1 MKLADVFYF
10 SRIKPETEE
19 QKKERESRY
28 KLHRRK
34 KLADQILEAQIA
46 REKASKL
53 KDFKQYMF
61 GEFVSRVNILK
72 LDRYYD
78 IPLPASSAS
87 KYNPK
92 SYTLGELAMQ
102 EAGYHRTRV
111 DGQQLVGDMIPKVW
125 CLRPFEMIAAE

>member
-72 LDRYYD
+72 LGPGARDDRPGRAQGVGRPSLK
-78 IPLPASSAS
+78 IRRAFVCKSSSENNRAEGFLDS
-87 KYNPK
+87 RRI
-92 SYTLGELAMQ
+92 GWGQ
-102 EAGYHRTRV
+102 RV
-111 DGQQLVGDMIPKVW
+111 D
-125 CLRPFEMIAAE
+125 